1 MVETLMVPLR
11 SPPVP
16 QVSSSRSPAS
26 GTTTRSADAA
36 NMAPTSPVISS
47 TVSPLQ
53 RRPKTKAAI
62 WAEVALPSSTSA
74 RAAPAWVW

>member
-16 QVSSSRSPAS
+16 QVSTSRSASPS
-26 GTTTRSADAA
+26 GTTTRSDAA
-36 NMAPTSPVISS
+36 SMAATRPVISS

-53 RRPKTKAAI
+53 RSPNTKAAI
-62 WAEVALPSSTSA
+62 
-74 RAAPAWVW
+74 